1 MAIISIPTSIGG
13 INIPGGI
20 FDGPLSDLDKKDGTF
35 FYKYPRDLESATRA
49 HSVDFTFQEIK
60 EVKLQTIVNVFQEQI
75 DNLTSGASGD
85 AALALGA
92 DTLDSIT
99 GAYTTVVDEAKK
111 GSGVIDIIG
120 NAAKAAFGMAPS
132 VLKTGSSLIE
142 KGSQFLREPET
153 TNIGHIS
160 LYMPEA
166 FNLATSIQYDSTTS
180 IATSMGAIPLLGR
193 LVKGVTNVAEGAGNE
208 AFKVALNRAGF
219 VFNPQRQVLFQ
230 GIEFRQ
236 FNMSFTFTPYSQDE
250 AEQVKQIIQKFR
262 MYASPKR
269 NPELIGN
276 MFWVPPA
283 IFDIDFRMNGAH
295 NKHLPKL
302 QKCIINN
309 IDVNYAPNGWTTH
322 TDGAPIQTIM
332 TLDLQEIYLVG
343 RDQISDGY

>member
-20 FDGPLSDLDKKDGTF
+20 FGGPLSDLDKKDGTF
-35 FYKYPRDLESATRA
+35 SYKYPRDLESATRA

-60 EVKLQTIVNVFQEQI
+60 EVKLKTIVNEMQTQVR
-75 DNLTSGASGD
+75 NLTSGATGD
-85 AALALGA
+85 KALNLISDIG
-92 DTLDSIT
+92 DTIS
-99 GAYTTVVDEAKK
+99 GAYTKVVEEGSK
-111 GSGVIDIIG
+111 GPNIYEMIG
-120 NAAKAAFGMAPS
+120 NATNELIGMAPDAVNS
-132 VLKTGSSLIE
+132 YAGLLE
-142 KGSQFLREPET
+142 KGSKFLREPIT
-153 TNIGHIS
+153 TNIGQIS

-166 FNLATSIQYDSTTS
+166 FNLATSIQYDTTTS
-180 IATSMGAIPLLGR
+180 IATSMGAIPLLGK
-193 LVKGVTNVAEGAGNE
+193 LVKGTTNIAEGAGNE

-236 FNMSFTFTPYSQDE
+236 FNMSFTFTPYSQAE

-269 NPELIGN
+269 NPEIVGN